1 MKFIFAFTV
10 LCIVCVNALNVDNAV
25 AEDDNQIIDLDNAFD
40 ELGNHIFDLDKAMY
54 ENEDISNALIDPYSK
69 SIIA

>member
-10 LCIVCVNALNVDNAV
+10 LCIVCINALNLYNTVAV
-25 AEDDNQIIDLDNAFD
+25 DDNQIIDLDNAFD